1 MSNAVH
7 PVARQVLRRCARP
20 GLSSRIAHFQNLSPQ
35 QRCYVS
41 QTKPTNA
48 TVNLDSAI
56 KAEQKAFVKNTGTR
70 PEDVTLPGSGVSAD
84 AAMSPAAGELL
95 FATCK

>member
-7 PVARQVLRRCARP
+7 PVARQALRRCARP
-20 GLSSRIAHFQNLSPQ
+20 ALSSRIARFQKLSP

-41 QTKPTNA
+41 ETKPTNA

-56 KAEQKAFVKNTGTR
+56 KAEQKAFLKNTGTR

-84 AAMSPAAGELL
+84 AAMSPAAGEL
-95 FATCK
+95 AICS